1 VVNFFTSSVS
11 SAPSTSS
18 VAGSRSEPLTLYAEM
33 LALSGTLKLLMIAQL
48 VLLLFLG
55 SFWLYGQM

>member
-1 VVNFFTSSVS
+1 VVNFFASSVS
-11 SAPSTSS
+11 SAPRTSS
-18 VAGSRSEPLTLYAEM
+18 VAGSRFEPLTLYAEM